1 MVLRLCYRTDMH
13 VFIPVHFHAPLG
25 GLQAHVIAQLRA
37 VHRAGG
43 RVTVM
48 APPGPFADMVLAE
61 GAHFVISSDAPVH
74 AEAQRAI
81 AEAKE
86 PFDLV
91 HAHPFRARQVGLEV
105 ARHVGVPFLLT
116 LHSLYN
122 DQLPSYA
129 DSVDSV
135 IVVSNAIRDRLLAE
149 NAILPERIVVIPN
162 GVDTERFTVARKRMP
177 ALERRR
183 VLVASRLDRDKLFI
197 LDALCATWR
206 RLAEC
211 RAFDIEW
218 TIAGEGAERVRL
230 EQAAAELEK
239 RAGQPLVRFLGWLTE
254 DELPAA
260 YADADLCIA
269 PGRCA
274 LEAMA
279 SGTATIALGSKG
291 YVGLIDKP
299 TAFAGAYS
307 NFGGVGQDSSG
318 AGQALF
324 HDLDRVIYDRG
335 ELERLGHVGRD
346 LVTAFFDQGDADDRM
361 LRLYSLVR
369 STGPL
374 SKDLG
379 EVWADEPGVAPP
391 WKDAIWYCAE
401 AGVGLKRDLLSDGSL
416 KVQSALE
423 PSDKAYLRMG
433 KQPFRRAGDRAPK
446 IAPDARY
453 ALNCDAS
460 SVAGRA
466 ALQLWWIE
474 YDARGR
480 RLKHD
485 RQELHAGRNRLEVT
499 THARAARVRIALR
512 VSEAGSAVVGSLTT
526 ERKASRVI
534 GPPAL
539 RRRSATD
546 DETAYRGENLVF
558 VFGSPRSGTTWVLRL
573 LSEHPR
579 VVTATEANLGI
590 ETEKRATLETNIFN
604 QDRPFTDAQIRRR
617 FHRLS
622 LKNVG
627 RMIVEKTP
635 IHLLFA
641 DRIREVFPEAAF
653 VLVDRDPR
661 DIVSSLVSVGRDP
674 NAWWK
679 GAPDTVPAAIRLWRR
694 YAKAAQR
701 VRQLHNP
708 WAVAY
713 ENLNGDP
720 VGQLSALLAV
730 LGLEIDAV
738 DEIVD
743 AAAGGKGIP
752 IAGVYREGRVGAW
765 RSDLSPEEITQ
776 VEALANDFE

>member
-1 MVLRLCYRTDMH
+1 MH

-48 APPGPFADMVLAE
+48 APSGPFADMVLAE
-61 GAHFVISSDAPVH
+61 GAHFVTSSDAPVH
-74 AEAQRAI
+74 TEAQRAI
-81 AEAKE
+81 AEAKA

-122 DQLPSYA
+122 DQLSSYA

-135 IVVSNAIRDRLLAE
+135 IAVSSAIRDRLLAE
-149 NAILPERIVVIPN
+149 NAFLPERIVVIPN
-162 GVDTERFTVARKRMP
+162 GVDIERFTAARKRMP
-177 ALERRR
+177 APERRR
-183 VLVASRLDRDKLFI
+183 VLVASRLDRDKSFI
-197 LDALCATWR
+197 LDALIATWR

-218 TIAGEGAERVRL
+218 TIAGEGVERDRL
-230 EQAAAELEK
+230 EHAAAELEK
-239 RAGQPLVRFLGWLTE
+239 RAGKPLVHFLGWLTE

-260 YADADLCIA
+260 YVEADLCIA

-291 YVGLIDKP
+291 YVGLIDEP

-307 NFGGVGQDSSG
+307 NFGGVGQG
-318 AGQALF
+318 TCEAGEALF
-324 HDLDRVIYDRG
+324 HDLDRVIYNRG
-335 ELERLGHVGRD
+335 ELERLGQVGRD
-346 LVTAFFDQGDADDRM
+346 LVTAFFDQAYADNRM

-369 STGPL
+369 STGPR
-374 SKDLG
+374 SKYLG
-379 EVWADEPGVAPP
+379 AVWVNEPEVARP
-391 WKDAIWYCAE
+391 WKDAIWHGAD
-401 AGVGLKRDLLSDGSL
+401 AGVDLKRELLSDGSL
-416 KVQSALE
+416 KVQSAME
-423 PSDKAYLRMG
+423 PSEKAYLKMG
-433 KQPFRRAGDRAPK
+433 KQPFRRAGDRAPA
-446 IAPDARY
+446 IASNTRY
-453 ALNCDAS
+453 ALNCEVS

-474 YDARGR
+474 YDSRGR
-480 RLKHD
+480 RLRHD
-485 RQELHAGRNRLEVT
+485 RRELLVGTNRLEVT
-499 THARAARVRIALR
+499 THAHAARARIALR
-512 VSEAGSAVVGSLTT
+512 VSEAGSAVIGLLTT
-526 ERKASRVI
+526 ERKASRMI
-534 GPPAL
+534 ESSAL
-539 RRRSATD
+539 RRRPATD

-579 VVTATEANLGI
+579 VVPATEANLGI
-590 ETEKRATLETNIFN
+590 QTEKRATLETNIFN
-604 QDRPFTDAQIRRR
+604 RDRPFTDAQIRRR

-622 LKNVG
+622 LENAG

-641 DRIREVFPEAAF
+641 DRIRKVFPEAAF

-661 DIVSSLVSVGRDP
+661 DIVNSLVSVGRDP
-674 NAWWK
+674 DAWWK
-679 GAPDTVPAAIRLWRR
+679 GAPDTVPAAIRLWSR

-701 VRQLHNP
+701 VRQLHDP
-708 WAVAY
+708 WTVAY
-713 ENLNGDP
+713 EELNLDP
-720 VGQLSALLAV
+720 VGQLRALLAA
-730 LGLEIDAV
+730 LGLEEDAV
-738 DEIVD
+738 DSIVD

-752 IAGVYREGRVGAW
+752 IPGVYREGRVGAW
-765 RSDLSPEEITQ
+765 RSDLSPGEIAQ
-776 VEALANDFE
+776 VEALANEFE